1 MQSAARS
8 VVWCVSQVCLEFLW
22 SAWSVLAL
30 VAVEEV
36 EDRV

>member
-1 MQSAARS
+1 MCFAGLLG
-8 VVWCVSQVCLEFLW
+8 VLVDFLG
-22 SAWSVLAL
+22 VLAL